1 MTTHNQPAQGQSGEE
16 MVKRVLAVAELLSK
30 GLSTEANNHDAKTVQ
45 KEGAKTQTTK
55 AGVSS

>member
-1 MTTHNQPAQGQSGEE
+1 MTTPNQPAQGQSGEE
-16 MVKRVLAVAELLSK
+16 IVKRVLAVAELLSK
-30 GLSTEANNHDAKTVQ
+30 GLSTQPNNGDVETVR